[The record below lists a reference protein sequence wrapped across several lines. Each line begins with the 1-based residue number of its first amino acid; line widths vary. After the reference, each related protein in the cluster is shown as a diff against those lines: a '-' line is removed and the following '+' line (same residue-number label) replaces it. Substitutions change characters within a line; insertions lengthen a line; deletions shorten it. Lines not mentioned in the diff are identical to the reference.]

1 MWFYWKVVRFSDY
14 FRHQERRVARKG
26 SILGLTIKVAKAID
40 KAGKQ
45 AARDAERRQK
55 ARAREQAQIDREN
68 QKRLRVRERD
78 AIRSQKALD
87 IQVKQAK
94 MKNLARE
101 KQQFK
106 DDLNDIHEE
115 YLERCSERAFL
126 RKQFI
131 SSVLR

>member
-1 MWFYWKVVRFSDY
+1 MA
-14 FRHQERRVARKG
+14 RRG

-55 ARAREQAQIDREN
+55 AQDRIQAQIDRDN
-68 QKRLRVRERD
+68 QRRLRENERN
-78 AIRSQKALD
+78 AIRSQKVLAN
-87 IQVKQAK
+87 QAKQAEK
-94 MKNLARE
+94 MTLAQK

-106 DDLNDIHEE
+106 DDILEAQE
-115 YLERCSERAFL
+115 VYQERCSERAIL